1 MIRRLTIDAPQRSR
15 VGRDRPLRL
24 LAVSDEPERALAD
37 KRNRAALQP
46 LDAVLGCGD
55 LEPDY
60 LAFVADAFCVPLLY
74 IRGNHDWGAA
84 WDASHQAPL
93 PLAGRF
99 DQVGGLTIAGLS
111 WPTAIRRRADRDET
125 DAWLQA
131 LAMAGR
137 SLLRGRRP
145 QVIISHAPPQ
155 GAGDAADAYH
165 RGFAGYRWLCRRLR
179 PMLWLH
185 GHTTVAS
192 SPNWRATL
200 GATQLVNTTGAVMIE
215 IRSPAPP
222 AVPSADPITDAR
234 PPAGP
239 SEASE

>member
-1 MIRRLTIDAPQRSR
+1 MIRRLAIDAPRR
-15 VGRDRPLRL
+15 HGVTLDRPLRL
-24 LAVSDEPERALAD
+24 LAVSDEPERALAEE
-37 KRNRAALQP
+37 RNRSALEP
-46 LDAVLGCGD
+46 IDAVLGCGD

-74 IRGNHDWGAA
+74 VRGNHDWGAA

-93 PLAGRF
+93 PLDGRF
-99 DQVGGLTIAGLS
+99 ERVGGLTIAGLA
-111 WPTAIRRRADRDET
+111 WPTAIRGRAERDES

-131 LAMAGR
+131 VGVAGR
-137 SLLRGRRP
+137 SLLRRQRP
-145 QVIISHAPPQ
+145 QIIISHAPPQ

-192 SPNWRATL
+192 SRHWRTTL
-200 GATQLVNTTGAVMIE
+200 GPTELVNTTGAVMIE
-215 IRSPAPP
+215 IRPP
-222 AVPSADPITDAR
+222 LEAGVPSPDPTAN
-234 PPAGP
+234 AQQSATTG
-239 SEASE
+239 EASE